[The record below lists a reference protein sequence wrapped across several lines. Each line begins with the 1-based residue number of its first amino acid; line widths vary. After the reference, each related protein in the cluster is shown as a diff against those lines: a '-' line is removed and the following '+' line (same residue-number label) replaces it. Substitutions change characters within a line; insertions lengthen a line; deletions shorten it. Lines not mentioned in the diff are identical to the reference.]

1 MQWTIIRL
9 VVSENDWRR
18 HNSEMEPKRR
28 GKPSPLCTWR
38 RSKTL
43 GLRKATLRS
52 RIHVQEVGLNAG
64 GKGPASSRRGG
75 FSLDIPLYRTFPVTV
90 NRELAVGAL
99 LFVLI
104 LRRLTGILRC
114 FLRRGLDGR
123 ADIGTGREE
132 HHPSA
137 PFFRKVVRIAFNAES
152 NPFHRSFAWNISQS
166 AVHLQNS
173 VSRSPLQ
180 GRKADAQYSKT
191 ASRHRS

>member
-75 FSLDIPLYRTFPVTV
+75 FSLDIPLYRTSPVT
-90 NRELAVGAL
+90 AASST
-99 LFVLI
+99 
-104 LRRLTGILRC
+104 RRRNTL
-114 FLRRGLDGR
+114 
-123 ADIGTGREE
+123 
-132 HHPSA
+132 
-137 PFFRKVVRIAFNAES
+137 
-152 NPFHRSFAWNISQS
+152 QS
-166 AVHLQNS
+166 IDPTML
-173 VSRSPLQ
+173 P
-180 GRKADAQYSKT
+180 
-191 ASRHRS
+191 

>member
-75 FSLDIPLYRTFPVTV
+75 FSLDIPLYRTSPVSAFTRTFSIASELPTSHPVT
-90 NRELAVGAL
+90 
-99 LFVLI
+99 
-104 LRRLTGILRC
+104 
-114 FLRRGLDGR
+114 
-123 ADIGTGREE
+123 ADY
-132 HHPSA
+132 
-137 PFFRKVVRIAFNAES
+137 FRTIPCAEAMS
-152 NPFHRSFAWNISQS
+152 
-166 AVHLQNS
+166 
-173 VSRSPLQ
+173 
-180 GRKADAQYSKT
+180 
-191 ASRHRS
+191 